1 MFMAM
6 GMGLNPILMF
16 ALYWRPRIDR
26 KCQGTNRQD
35 KTDTNIGRKRRV
47 TEALMSAH
55 YGHYAGRGPF
65 RPIRRQTLLSL
76 LVGSDAA

>member
-26 KCQGTNRQD
+26 KCQGTNRQG

-47 TEALMSAH
+47 TEALIAIVLVVGGNHGRHECFISRERAH
-55 YGHYAGRGPF
+55 
-65 RPIRRQTLLSL
+65 T
-76 LVGSDAA
+76 